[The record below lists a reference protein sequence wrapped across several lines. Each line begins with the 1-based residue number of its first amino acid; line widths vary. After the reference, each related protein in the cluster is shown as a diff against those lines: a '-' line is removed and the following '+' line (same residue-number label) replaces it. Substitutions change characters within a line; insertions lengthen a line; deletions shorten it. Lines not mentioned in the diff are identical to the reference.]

1 MRIASSMILAAALA
15 APAFAQV
22 DTNLGSLGGGT
33 YSLTGTTVGAT
44 NNIDTYSNGNAAA
57 IWDQDVI
64 FQFTTTS
71 AFNIAFTSNDP
82 DTNPDNDF
90 FLLNS
95 LATTINANGLRSA
108 TALGAQAFISGSF
121 GLQPAGTYFF
131 VVDAWRGNP
140 ATAGT
145 PATGRAGAFAVNLSL
160 SAPPPPPAAFYAGSL
175 ATSDSTFAR
184 PTTGTPP
191 TTISTTAT
199 SVFYDIQPFFVT
211 AAGSYTFEQTSAF
224 DDFMV
229 LYSGAFNPALPLL
242 NAIDADD
249 DDGVGND
256 SLITRNLLPGVQYFL
271 VNTSFGNGATG
282 NYTVSV
288 INSANGVAVLG
299 IVPEPATLG
308 ALAAFSLV
316 ALRRRK

>member
-22 DTNLGSLGGGT
+22 DTNLGTLGSGT

-57 IWDQDVI
+57 IWDQDI
-64 FQFTTTS
+64 IYQFTTTS
-71 AFNIAFTSNDP
+71 AFSIAFTSNDP
-82 DTNPDNDF
+82 DTTPDNDF

-95 LATTINANGLRSA
+95 LSTTINANSLRQA
-108 TALGAQAFISGSF
+108 TAIGGTAFINGSY

-131 VVDAWRGNP
+131 VIDAWRGNP
-140 ATAGT
+140 TVAGT
-145 PATGRAGAFAVNLSL
+145 PASGRAGAFAVNLSL
-160 SAPPPPPAAFYAGSL
+160 SAPPPPPAAFYSGALS
-175 ATSDSTFAR
+175 TTDPTFAR
-184 PTTGTPP
+184 PLAGTPP
-191 TTISTTAT
+191 TSVSTTSNA
-199 SVFYDIQPFFVT
+199 VFYDVQPFFVT

-229 LYSGAFNPALPLL
+229 LYSGAFNPALPLV
-242 NAIDADD
+242 NALDADD
-249 DDGVGND
+249 DDGAGND

-282 NYTVSV
+282 AYSVSV
-288 INSANGVAVLG
+288 INSPNGVAVLG